1 MRKFAFLSG
10 LPRTGSTVLGTLL
23 SQHPS
28 LYPTS
33 TSIVRDLTNTP
44 YRFHLGESP
53 FYNTKDINSPCWNI
67 MRGIMTGAY
76 QHVEED
82 KIVVEKDRG
91 WAGNISKLSKLIQD
105 KPKIIATV
113 RPVEEIITSFILLSK
128 KIGRKSKIDDEVRAL
143 NRDMDNTNRA
153 RIIWEKYVYANWK
166 TFKIGYEYDPSCFLL
181 LNYEDITSHPQH
193 VIDKISSF
201 LEVDSFKVK
210 TSGLYNPRPENDE
223 VYGLPGLHQ
232 VREELKRTSPPAEE
246 VLGKELCETWR
257 QKRLN
262 FWEYDPLP
270 INVVIDPPK
279 NEVPNPYTLTI
290 PNK

>member
-33 TSIVRDLTNTP
+33 TSIIRALTNTP
-44 YRFHLGESP
+44 YGYHLGESP
-53 FYNTKDINSPCWNI
+53 YYNTKDINSPCWNI

-76 QHVEED
+76 QHVEAD

-91 WAGNISKLSKLIQD
+91 WATDISKLSKIIQD

-113 RPVEEIITSFILLSK
+113 RPVEEIISSFILLSK
-128 KIGRKSKIDDEVRAL
+128 KIGRKSKIDDEVRSL
-143 NRDMDNTNRA
+143 NRDMDNCNRA
-153 RIIWEKYVYANWK
+153 RIIWEKYIYPSWK

-181 LNYEDITSHPQH
+181 LNYEDTTSNPQE
-193 VIDKISSF
+193 VINKISSF
-201 LEVDSFKVK
+201 LEVDNFEVK

-223 VYGLPGLHQ
+223 VYGLPGLHH
-232 VREELKRTSPPAEE
+232 VRGELKRTSPPAVE
-246 VLGKELCETWR
+246 VLGEELCNIWR
-257 QKRLN
+257 NKQLS
-262 FWEYDPLP
+262 FWENIIL
-270 INVVIDPPK
+270 K
-279 NEVPNPYTLTI
+279 T
-290 PNK
+290 K